1 MRTHLA
7 LKAAALASSLLLAG
21 WYLHFRATG
30 NSWLYTRAAE
40 GAGDLAAASPTA
52 SAPAT
57 KPATILPSSKSG
69 LVFQS
74 RPVQFSD
81 DQPVFAGQPA
91 TRPAPT
97 DIVRLRNAIP
107 MTPQDVMMSS
117 SKSIVIFDTR
127 DTAAQAAKAP
137 IPSAPPDTSPPAPDR
152 STLLSSSKSGVV
164 FTPPAGK
171 TPPTPT
177 TQPPASAPAPAQ
189 RKGATK

>member
-7 LKAAALASSLLLAG
+7 LKATALASSLLLAG

-30 NSWLYTRAAE
+30 NSWLYARAAE

-81 DQPVFAGQPA
+81 DQPAFTAQPA

-127 DTAAQAAKAP
+127 DTAAQAANAQ
-137 IPSAPPDTSPPAPDR
+137 IPNAPPDTSPRAPDR

-171 TPPTPT
+171 TPAA

-189 RKGATK
+189 RQGATQ